1 IYAQTTGHA
10 GQSLAAYT
18 PSGLTIH
25 HTGDANDYVGKGL
38 SGGKVIVKAPN
49 QQRENEIIVGNVCF
63 YGASH
68 GKAFINGKAGE
79 RFCIRNSGVQA
90 VVEGIGDH
98 GLEYMTGGRII
109 ILGDVGKN
117 FGQGMSGGV
126 SYVFPSDVA
135 QYKAQN
141 QLESLDFDAITVD
154 EERNVVK
161 DMLEA
166 HVKYTDST

>member
-1 IYAQTTGHA
+1 M
-10 GQSLAAYT
+10 AAYT

-38 SGGKVIVKAPN
+38 SGGKVIVNAPN
-49 QQRENEIIVGNVCF
+49 EQREREIIAGNVCF

-98 GLEYMTGGRII
+98 GLEYMTGGRIVEI
-109 ILGDVGKN
+109 G
-117 FGQGMSGGV
+117 
-126 SYVFPSDVA
+126 
-135 QYKAQN
+135 
-141 QLESLDFDAITVD
+141 
-154 EERNVVK
+154 R
-161 DMLEA
+161 A
-166 HVKYTDST
+166 HV